1 LRTETGLSKSFC
13 AKQRRRIVSRLE
25 LGCFSALPYS
35 SRVFAFA
42 APELTLQLFIAAFAV
57 LFIGVSKAGFGGGLG
72 MLTTPLAV
80 LAFGKNAVGIVLPL
94 LCAGDAFSLYHY
106 WGKWEK
112 RNLMYVLPGVIVGV
126 VIGVQLVDSLNPRQ
140 LNIAIGCIAVA
151 FVLFQFA
158 KEKIFARKGVFEP
171 NYKIGVPCGVGAG
184 ITSSMS
190 HGAGPL
196 IALFLIP
203 QRMPKEIF
211 VATNVFIFTWINW
224 IKLPFFAIDRS
235 TVHLPLFT
243 RHALITPE
251 TLWTSAKFFPL
262 VPIGVWL
269 GVWMNRKFSE
279 KSFVNFVYAALFL
292 TGLQL
297 IFQFERLFR

>member
-1 LRTETGLSKSFC
+1 M
-13 AKQRRRIVSRLE
+13 
-25 LGCFSALPYS
+25 
-35 SRVFAFA
+35 FAFA
-42 APELTLQLFIAAFAV
+42 APELTPQLFIAIFAV
-57 LFIGVSKAGFGGGLG
+57 LFIGISKAGFGGGLG

-80 LAFGKNAVGIVLPL
+80 LAFGKDAVGIVLPL

-112 RNLMYVLPGVIVGV
+112 RNLKFVLPGVIVGV
-126 VIGVQLVDSLNPRQ
+126 VIGVQLVDYLTPRE

-151 FVLFQFA
+151 FVLFQIT
-158 KEKIFARKGVFEP
+158 KERIFAAEGVFKP
-171 NYKIGVPCGVGAG
+171 NYKIGVPCGLGAG
-184 ITSSMS
+184 VTSSIS

-211 VATNVFIFTWINW
+211 VGTNVFIFTWINW

-235 TVHLPLFT
+235 IVHLPVFT
-243 RHALITPE
+243 KKALITSQ
-251 TLWTSAKFFPL
+251 TLATSAAFFVL

-269 GVWMNRKFSE
+269 GVWMNRRFSE
-279 KSFVNFVYAALFL
+279 RGFVNFVYAALFL

-297 IFQFERLFR
+297 IFQFERFFR

>member
-1 LRTETGLSKSFC
+1 M
-13 AKQRRRIVSRLE
+13 
-25 LGCFSALPYS
+25 
-35 SRVFAFA
+35 FAFA
-42 APELTLQLFIAAFAV
+42 APELTLQFFIAVFAV

-80 LAFGKNAVGIVLPL
+80 LAFGKDAVGIVLPL

-112 RNLMYVLPGVIVGV
+112 RNLMFVLPGVIVGV
-126 VIGVQLVDSLNPRQ
+126 VVGVQLVDLLNPRQ

-151 FVLFQFA
+151 FVLFQLA
-158 KEKIFARKGVFEP
+158 KEKIFAKEGVFAP
-171 NYKIGVPCGVGAG
+171 NYKIGIPCGLGAG
-184 ITSSMS
+184 ITSSIS

-211 VATNVFIFTWINW
+211 VATTVFIFTWINW

-235 TVHLPLFT
+235 MVHLPLFT
-243 RHALITPE
+243 KNALITPE
-251 TLWTSAKFFPL
+251 TLWISARFLLL
-262 VPIGVWL
+262 VPVGVWL
-269 GVWMNRKFSE
+269 GVWMNRRFSE
-279 KSFVNFVYAALFL
+279 RAFLKFVYTALLL
-292 TGLQL
+292 TGLEL
-297 IFQFERLFR
+297 IFQFERWF

>member
-1 LRTETGLSKSFC
+1 LDVLARFDT
-13 AKQRRRIVSRLE
+13 RLN
-25 LGCFSALPYS
+25 
-35 SRVFAFA
+35 VFAFA
-42 APELTLQLFIAAFAV
+42 APELTPQLFIAIFAV
-57 LFIGVSKAGFGGGLG
+57 LFIGISKAGFGGGLG

-80 LAFGKNAVGIVLPL
+80 LAFGKDAVGIVLPL

-112 RNLMYVLPGVIVGV
+112 RNLKFVLPGVIVGV
-126 VIGVQLVDSLNPRQ
+126 VIGVQLVDYLTPRE

-151 FVLFQFA
+151 FVLFQIT
-158 KEKIFARKGVFEP
+158 KERIFAAEGVFKP
-171 NYKIGVPCGVGAG
+171 NYKIGVPCGLGAG
-184 ITSSMS
+184 ITSSIS

-211 VATNVFIFTWINW
+211 VGTNVFIFTWINW

-235 TVHLPLFT
+235 MVDVPVFT
-243 RHALITPE
+243 KKALITPQ
-251 TLWTSAKFFPL
+251 TLWTSAAFFVL

-269 GVWMNRKFSE
+269 GVWMNRRFSE
-279 KSFVNFVYAALFL
+279 RGFVNFVYAALFL

-297 IFQFERLFR
+297 IFQFERFFR

>member
-1 LRTETGLSKSFC
+1 LSP
-13 AKQRRRIVSRLE
+13 AE
-25 LGCFSALPYS
+25 LSL
-35 SRVFAFA
+35 
-42 APELTLQLFIAAFAV
+42 AAFAV
-57 LFIGVSKAGFGGGLG
+57 LFIGISKAGFGGGLG

-80 LAFGKNAVGIVLPL
+80 LAFGKDAVGIVLPL

-112 RNLMYVLPGVIVGV
+112 RNLKFVLPGVIVGV
-126 VIGVQLVDSLNPRQ
+126 ILGVQLVDALNPRQ
-140 LNIAIGCIAVA
+140 LNIAIGCIAVG
-151 FVLFQFA
+151 FVLFQLT
-158 KEKIFARKGVFEP
+158 KEKIFAAEGAFAP

-184 ITSSMS
+184 ITSAVS

-235 TVHLPLFT
+235 MAHLPVFT
-243 RHALITPE
+243 KHALITAD
-251 TLWTSAKFFPL
+251 TLWISAKFFPL
-262 VPIGVWL
+262 VPVGVWL
-269 GVWMNRKFSE
+269 GVWLNRKFSE
-279 KSFVNFVYAALFL
+279 KAFLKFVYVALFL
-292 TGLQL
+292 TGLEL
-297 IFQFERLFR
+297 IFRFERWGR